1 MFEASVMLNCRCSGR
16 RIGCGEGDGAG
27 SGGLV
32 LGTGFGD
39 GLSLDDGATV
49 LVLVVVDEVG
59 SAANTQLLI
68 RTVEKEEGRRSEL
81 D

>member
-1 MFEASVMLNCRCSGR
+1 MLNCRCSGR

-49 LVLVVVDEVG
+49 LVVVVDEVG